1 VPECRG
7 LGYATEALLAK
18 AHQTYAGELLAII
31 ALENLACQNVCH
43 KLGFTF
49 WKQATVEGHI
59 GNLYTLPV
67 GKRTRRPGRLDH
79 GE

>member
-7 LGYATEALLAK
+7 LGYATEASKALLAK

-31 ALENLACQNVCH
+31 APDNLASHNVIR

-49 WKQATVEGHI
+49 WKQAPVDGEI
-59 GNLYTLPV
+59 RNLYTFAV
-67 GKRTRRPGRLDH
+67 G
-79 GE
+79 